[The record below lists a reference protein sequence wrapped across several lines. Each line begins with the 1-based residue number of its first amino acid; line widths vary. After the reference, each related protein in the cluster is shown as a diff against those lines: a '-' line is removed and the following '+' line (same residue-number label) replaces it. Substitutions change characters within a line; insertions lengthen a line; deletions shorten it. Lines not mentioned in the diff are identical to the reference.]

1 MCLIVVIFTK
11 RFALTLAHGGPL
23 AADKLRPWGSVSGR
37 DCECESVSE
46 CGCPGGRLP
55 VHIRVRVTSRP
66 GLRPGPGPRGPPGR
80 MALSL
85 QQQSVLLY
93 TIRHYLSDDADD
105 QYNDSHHFIMYR
117 SVSAKVARKKR
128 KDSARAMRGTRGDA
142 ENIGTTTGGR
152 TGRASDIIPGGQYNS
167 VAAAQTKT
175 DRVISG

>member
-1 MCLIVVIFTK
+1 
-11 RFALTLAHGGPL
+11 
-23 AADKLRPWGSVSGR
+23 
-37 DCECESVSE
+37 
-46 CGCPGGRLP
+46 
-55 VHIRVRVTSRP
+55 
-66 GLRPGPGPRGPPGR
+66 

-117 SVSAKVARKKR
+117 SVSAKVARKRR
-128 KDSARAMRGTRGDA
+128 KESARERGRDA